1 MTIEMTREVQDKL
14 RAEFPRNKVGKLPR
28 VTCSM
33 CSNPKAQCSDHKRQ
47 KCRVCKAYVSTQ
59 HMHIDYV
66 GHADVTDR
74 LLTVDPGWN
83 WEPMAFDS
91 FGLPATDEHGGL
103 WIRLT
108 VAGVTRVGYG
118 HADGKKGGNAIK
130 EAIGDAIRNAAMRF
144 GVALDLWRKESPEVD
159 SDGTP
164 AREVERPVQTTEERR
179 AELRGQINTI
189 GKTKGMKV
197 DEIASDFTLWSG
209 EQKLDIRS
217 AGPVALAEY
226 LHHLQRAEAGAS

>member
-1 MTIEMTREVQDKL
+1 MTDEIQAKL

-28 VTCSM
+28 VTCPT

-59 HMHIDYV
+59 HIHIDYV

-74 LLTVDPGWN
+74 LLSVDPGWN
-83 WEPMAFDS
+83 WEPMVFDS
-91 FGLPATDEHGGL
+91 FGMPALDEHGGL

-118 HADGKKGGNAIK
+118 HADGKKGGNAVK
-130 EAIGDAIRNAAMRF
+130 ESIGDAIRNAAMRF
-144 GVALDLWRKESPEVD
+144 GVALDLWRKETVDLD

-164 AREVERPVQTTEERR
+164 AREVERPIQTAEERR
-179 AELRGQINTI
+179 AELRGQINTV
-189 GKTKGMKV
+189 GRTKGMKV

-226 LHHLQRAEAGAS
+226 LHHLQPPEAGAA